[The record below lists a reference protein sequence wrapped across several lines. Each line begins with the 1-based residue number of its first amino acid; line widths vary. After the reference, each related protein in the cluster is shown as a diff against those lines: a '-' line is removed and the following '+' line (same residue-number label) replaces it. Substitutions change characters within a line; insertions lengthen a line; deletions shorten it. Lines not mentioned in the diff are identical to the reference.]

1 MPNLKQFS
9 FLTLLKNYGNVM
21 NKLLNFINEFKY
33 LYLLLGFVMMAR
45 PAYSIPTTIDE
56 IKQSVGSICA
66 DYGLEFCALEP
77 EAEKKA
83 KKAHKFTES
92 EKKILTRLAEQQ
104 ERLRLRAME
113 LDRREGQLKTLQED
127 IQRQITRLEKLQLE
141 IERNIE
147 KKKTQDNKQLE
158 KAVAL
163 YSTMD
168 AIIAAKSIS
177 KLDRTIAVNILKQM
191 KEKQASLVLSS
202 MKAEESASLIK
213 DITRKN

>member
-1 MPNLKQFS
+1 
-9 FLTLLKNYGNVM
+9 M

-33 LYLLLGFVMMAR
+33 LYLLFGFVMMAR

-56 IKQSVGSICA
+56 IKQSVGSLCA

-127 IQRQITRLEKLQLE
+127 IQRQITRLEKLQRE
-141 IERNIE
+141 IERNIK

-163 YSTMD
+163 YSKMD
-168 AIIAAKSIS
+168 AVTAAQSIS

-202 MKAEESASLIK
+202 MTAEESASLIK

>member
-1 MPNLKQFS
+1 
-9 FLTLLKNYGNVM
+9 M
-21 NKLLNFINEFKY
+21 NKLLNFINKFKY
-33 LYLLLGFVMMAR
+33 IYLLFGFVVMAR

-56 IKQSVGSICA
+56 IKQSVGSLCA
-66 DYGLEFCALEP
+66 YYGLAFCALEP
-77 EAEKKA
+77 EAGKKA
-83 KKAHKFTES
+83 KKVHKFTES

-127 IQRQITRLEKLQLE
+127 IQRQITRLEKLQGE

-163 YSTMD
+163 YSKMD
-168 AIIAAKSIS
+168 AVTAAQSIS

-202 MKAEESASLIK
+202 MGAEESASIIEE
-213 DITRKN
+213 ITRKK

>member
-1 MPNLKQFS
+1 
-9 FLTLLKNYGNVM
+9 M

-33 LYLLLGFVMMAR
+33 LYLLFGFVMMAR

-56 IKQSVGSICA
+56 IKQSVGSLCA

-77 EAEKKA
+77 ESKKKA
-83 KKAHKFTES
+83 KKFHKFTES

-141 IERNIE
+141 IEMNIK

-163 YSTMD
+163 YSKMD
-168 AIIAAKSIS
+168 AVTAAQSIS
-177 KLDRTIAVNILKQM
+177 KLDRKIAVNILKQM

-202 MKAEESASLIK
+202 MTAEESASLIK

>member
-1 MPNLKQFS
+1 
-9 FLTLLKNYGNVM
+9 M

-33 LYLLLGFVMMAR
+33 LYLLFGFVMMAR

-56 IKQSVGSICA
+56 IKQSVGSLCA

-77 EAEKKA
+77 GAEKKA

-127 IQRQITRLEKLQLE
+127 IQRQITRLEKLQRE

-163 YSTMD
+163 YSKMD
-168 AIIAAKSIS
+168 AVTAAQSIS

-202 MKAEESASLIK
+202 MTAEESASLIK